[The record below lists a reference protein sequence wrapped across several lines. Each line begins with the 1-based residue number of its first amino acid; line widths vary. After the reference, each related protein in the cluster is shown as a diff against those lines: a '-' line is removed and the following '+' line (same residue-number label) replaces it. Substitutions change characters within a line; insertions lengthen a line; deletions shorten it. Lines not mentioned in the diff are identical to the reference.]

1 MDQGGRRWTAVAAP
15 VSLAGPRR
23 EDPAVAARSTSSGA
37 AASQKFTAEERAAM
51 RERAKELK
59 EAQKGAE
66 AEQALL
72 AKIAEL
78 PEPDRGLAER
88 IHALIR
94 EHAPSLAPRTWYG
107 MPAYAK
113 DGEVLC
119 FFQAA
124 DKFKVRYA
132 TLGFQ
137 ANAALDEGAMWP
149 TAFAVIDWTPE
160 VERRIV
166 DLVVRAAG

>member
-1 MDQGGRRWTAVAAP
+1 MVAAGT
-15 VSLAGPRR
+15 A
-23 EDPAVAARSTSSGA
+23 SGA
-37 AASQKFTAEERAAM
+37 AGAQKFTADERKAM

-59 EAQKGAE
+59 LAQQGAE
-66 AEQALL
+66 AEA
-72 AKIAEL
+72 AVVAAIAGM
-78 PEPDRGLAER
+78 PEPDRDLAER
-88 IHALIR
+88 LHAVIK

-137 ANAALDEGAMWP
+137 ANAALDDGPLWA
-149 TAFAVIDWTPE
+149 TAFAIVEWTPD
-160 VERRIV
+160 VERRVIE
-166 DLVVRAAG
+166 LVTRAAG